1 MKPVFKCFSNGTP
14 SKFLT
19 SPETSSNPWQSAEA
33 AILHKISG
41 VQSWM
46 NNNRTAVD
54 IPNVKRICQFTTY
67 EMNQS
72 IMGAVYTNYLG
83 LLLIFP

>member
-1 MKPVFKCFSNGTP
+1 
-14 SKFLT
+14 
-19 SPETSSNPWQSAEA
+19 
-33 AILHKISG
+33 
-41 VQSWM
+41 M

-54 IPNVKRICQFTTY
+54 IPNVKRICQFTTCD
-67 EMNQS
+67 MNQS

>member
-1 MKPVFKCFSNGTP
+1 
-14 SKFLT
+14 
-19 SPETSSNPWQSAEA
+19 
-33 AILHKISG
+33 
-41 VQSWM
+41 M

-72 IMGAVYTNYLG
+72 IMGAVYTNYLR
-83 LLLIFP
+83 LLLIFL